1 MFSPK
6 ETPVNHP
13 LRGIEVETPTS
24 EWLKGP
30 ALRPRSRLP
39 GIARRTDD
47 RALARSDPSE
57 LLAARYLVIRR
68 LVGAPSFRARK
79 SSTRREV
86 ILK

>member
-1 MFSPK
+1 M
-6 ETPVNHP
+6 NHP

-30 ALRPRSRLP
+30 ALRPRSRLS

-68 LVGAPSFRARK
+68 LVRRRFVLVRAQHAER
-79 SSTRREV
+79 
-86 ILK
+86 